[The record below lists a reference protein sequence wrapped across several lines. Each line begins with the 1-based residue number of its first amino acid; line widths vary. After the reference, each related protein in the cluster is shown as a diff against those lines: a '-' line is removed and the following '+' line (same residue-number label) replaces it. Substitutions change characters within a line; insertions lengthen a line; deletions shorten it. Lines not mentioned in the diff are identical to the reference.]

1 MTPQEIQLN
10 KILDNIQK
18 EIDFKNKELA
28 EIRTNRQAN
37 IDALAGDVRKERD
50 ALKIE
55 VSALQNQKNSLT
67 GEISRGLSANNSE
80 RVRLAEEA
88 ENLKTGWETLAA
100 AQSTFDANHAK
111 LVEDLQSLDNQR
123 TELEK
128 RFDLLEIDKQNILA
142 ETAAANDLTDK
153 ASNQHAE
160 AAKTAGEAIDLL
172 NQAKASIDTA
182 KNKAD
187 EIIGQ
192 AQDILEDAKQTREN
206 LKVAQANADKQ
217 IAEANALRDEYTK
230 KLEESKSWVK
240 ENSDLSERLSIWE
253 AQLQALDDRLQDDKA
268 KLSDAEKAYSLKTK
282 GEKDNGTA

>member
-18 EIDFKNKELA
+18 EIDSKNKELA

-37 IDALAGDVRKERD
+37 IDALTGDVRKERD
-50 ALKIE
+50 ALKSE

-80 RVRLAEEA
+80 HVRLAEEA

-192 AQDILEDAKQTREN
+192 AQDILEDAKKTREN

-217 IAEANALRDEYTK
+217 IAEAGALRDEYTK

-268 KLSDAEKAYSLKTK
+268 KLADAEKAYLLKTK